1 MWQCSTQE
9 PAAEESAGRIVFIL
23 SKFLP
28 EVEITQAF
36 ERSHIMIRKQDA
48 LDYHSQ
54 GRRGKIEVVTT
65 KPCQTQRDLSLAY
78 TPGVAE
84 QCLDIHT
91 NPDDAYLYTA
101 KGNLVA
107 VVSNGTAVLGLGDIG
122 ALAGKPVMEG
132 KGVLFKRFAD
142 IDVFDIELDTHDP
155 DDIIKAVRML
165 EPTFGGINLEDIK
178 APECF
183 YIEEELKK
191 IMNIPVF
198 HDDQHGTA
206 IISGAAL
213 VNALELAGKKI
224 EKVKVVFSGAGA
236 AGIAC
241 AKLYEK
247 LGVKHENILLVDT
260 KGVVYKG
267 RKEGMNKYKE
277 YFASETNARTL
288 AQAMKGADVFC
299 GVSAKGIV
307 TKDMVKSMADKPI
320 VFAMA
325 NPDPEIT
332 YEDATSVRND
342 LIMATGR
349 SDYPN
354 QVNNVLG
361 FPFIFRGALD
371 CRARMINDEMKIA
384 ASRALSKL
392 AREDVPDSVIR
403 AYGGKKIEFGQDYI
417 IPKPFD
423 PRVLIWEATAIAKAA
438 MDTGV
443 ARVPIKDLEAYR
455 DSLEARLGKS
465 REIMRTFIHKAQAEP
480 KRIVFPE
487 GEEEKILR
495 AAQLIIDE
503 KIAKPILLG
512 SRTLIQQRIADLGLD
527 LTGAEIINPGK
538 SPRFDEYITAYY
550 AMRQRKGLTRFD
562 AEHQMKTHNV
572 YGMMMVEMDDA
583 DGLVSG
589 LTAHYPDTVRP
600 ALQIIGKREGARRIA
615 GLYMMV
621 FKNQTVFIADATVNI
636 EPTAEDLAEIALLS
650 AEKVR
655 QMDIEPRVAMLS
667 FSNFGGTKHP
677 LADKVRMATDIVK
690 KRAPGLM
697 IDGEMQADT
706 AVVPDIIAEVYPFSA
721 LKGAANVLICPD
733 LTSANIGYK
742 LLARLG
748 GAVAI
753 GPILLGIRK
762 PVYLLIPGCDVS
774 DIVNITAM
782 AVFEAQYQSRPGQ
795 KSGEVIERFRASLTG
810 AESR

>member
-1 MWQCSTQE
+1 
-9 PAAEESAGRIVFIL
+9 
-23 SKFLP
+23 
-28 EVEITQAF
+28 
-36 ERSHIMIRKQDA
+36 MIRKQDA

-84 QCLDIHT
+84 PCLDIHA

-142 IDVFDIELDTHDP
+142 IDVFDIELDSHDA
-155 DDIIKAVRML
+155 DDIIKAVKML

-191 IMNIPVF
+191 TMNIPVF

-247 LGVKHENILLVDT
+247 LGVKHENIILVDT

-277 YFASETNARTL
+277 CFASETNARTL

-332 YEDATSVRND
+332 YEDATSVRDD

-361 FPFIFRGALD
+361 FPFIFRGTLD

-403 AYGGKKIEFGQDYI
+403 AYGGKKIEFGKDYI

-423 PRVLIWEATAIAKAA
+423 PRVLIWEATAVAQAA
-438 MDTGV
+438 METGV
-443 ARVPIKDLEAYR
+443 ARVPIKDFEAYR

-795 KSGEVIERFRASLTG
+795 KSGEVIERFRVSLTG